1 MSYICKL
8 RHSKNSS
15 SNDHYQNMISTKVV
29 IMNFHE
35 KLRKLLFMFLNK
47 IKMVKNV
54 YKKPKYQR
62 ISDYWKFNPH
72 ADGWSL
78 RRPRAVKPI

>member
-1 MSYICKL
+1 MCKL
-8 RHSKNSS
+8 RHRKNS

-47 IKMVKNV
+47 I
-54 YKKPKYQR
+54 
-62 ISDYWKFNPH
+62 
-72 ADGWSL
+72 
-78 RRPRAVKPI
+78 